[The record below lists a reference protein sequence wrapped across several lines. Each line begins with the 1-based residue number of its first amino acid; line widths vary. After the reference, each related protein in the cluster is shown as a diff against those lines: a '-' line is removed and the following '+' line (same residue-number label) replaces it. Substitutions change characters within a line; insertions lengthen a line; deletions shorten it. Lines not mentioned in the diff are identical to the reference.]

1 MSQLLSSKI
10 PLILIIFPLLF
21 ILTKSQLT
29 LQDKNVIENYIFQ
42 SQSKNTGLFFEDQEP
57 FKHTKEAISVL
68 NILGL
73 QVKHSKEICKNLS
86 ETGKIDAN
94 IVEIDKQLKCKIDFK
109 SYKPDFSKQ
118 KLVDL
123 YHEAQIMDMLNLTGW
138 EELLKKTK
146 HFTVSE
152 NGKFSLYKIKE
163 GKKKSIIATAIG
175 IEIMVM
181 VAQKEKKLKEEVE
194 PLLKKSVDSLV
205 KSNAVLSDD
214 MIVYLEKG
222 VGSYRLNYHVIKA
235 IKLAK
240 KVGIEIPSLN
250 TNLYLLLNYFNTF
263 KYEMISNIGNTYY
276 LLNIYKLLEKI
287 PMVFIHKES
296 FNYLKES
303 KIKINFENIFGEK
316 IGTKNTTL
324 EIKVSENEEKN
335 PKISDKGSKKKS
347 SYDLED
353 EDDNKSNLGETSKEL
368 KIEGEKKEIE
378 LDLSKMIKGPGFF
391 TLDIIMKN
399 KVYGLKEH
407 IQKTIRSYSE
417 VKIESVDFEIIDK
430 IHDENNLRFT
440 TLKYP
445 NKFTDKMKANQDCS
459 LIARVKISSQDGKK
473 PTLMEQVFLRLRNKE
488 LNKSYNAYAS
498 KFDPD
503 SNQYFI
509 GFELDDP
516 VNMESFNG
524 AYDIFIVMSDP
535 TIKNILTWEFGE
547 IMISFTKPTD
557 PLDEQKALKN
567 KLQPKMEP
575 TFSPEVKREKNM
587 TIALIFSGIIIV
599 LTILLFIV
607 LVKSDSNIQNFPK
620 SKNAFSFL
628 MNLLFVGI
636 LGLFAYILFLFWTKY
651 NILQTMFCFVVLC
664 IPVCF
669 ISYKALKN
677 HRIEIVVDKEED

>member
-1 MSQLLSSKI
+1 MSQLLSNKI
-10 PLILIIFPLLF
+10 PIVLIIFPLLF
-21 ILTKSQLT
+21 ILTKSQLS
-29 LQDKNVIENYIFQ
+29 LQDKNVIENFVFQ
-42 SQSKNTGLFFEDQEP
+42 SQSKNTGLFFEEQDP
-57 FKHTKEAISVL
+57 YKHTKEAISVL
-68 NILGL
+68 DILGL

-86 ETGKIDAN
+86 EAGKIDVN
-94 IVEIDKQLKCKIDFK
+94 IVSIDKQLKCKMDFK

-123 YHEAQIMDMLNLTGW
+123 YHEAQIMDMLKLDGW
-138 EELLKKTK
+138 KDLFKKIK
-146 HFTVSE
+146 NFMVQE
-152 NGKFSLYKIKE
+152 NGKFSLTKLSE
-163 GKKKSIIATAIG
+163 GKKRSIIGTALG
-175 IEIMVM
+175 IEIMVLI
-181 VAQKEKKLKEEVE
+181 AQKEKELKSEIE
-194 PLLKKSVDSLV
+194 PLLQKSVDSLF

-235 IKLAK
+235 IKSAK

-287 PMVFIHKES
+287 PMIFIHKES

-324 EIKVSENEEKN
+324 EIKVSEDEEKN

-353 EDDNKSNLGETSKEL
+353 EDENKSNLGETSKEL
-368 KIEGEKKEIE
+368 QINGEKKEIE
-378 LDLSKMIKGPGFF
+378 FDLSKMIKGPGYF
-391 TLDIIMKN
+391 TLEILMKN

-407 IQKTIRSYSE
+407 VKKTIRSYSD

-445 NKFTDKMKANQDCS
+445 NKFTDNMKANQDCS
-459 LIARVKISSQDGKK
+459 LIARVKITSQDGKK

-599 LTILLFIV
+599 LTVLLFIV

-620 SKNAFSFL
+620 SKNAFAFL
-628 MNLLFVGI
+628 MNVLFVGI
-636 LGLFAYILFLFWTKY
+636 LCLFAYILFLFWTKY

>member
-1 MSQLLSSKI
+1 MSQLLTSKI

-94 IVEIDKQLKCKIDFK
+94 IVEIDKQLKCKIDFT

-138 EELLKKTK
+138 EELFKKTK
-146 HFTVSE
+146 HFTVAE

-194 PLLKKSVDSLV
+194 PLLQKSVDSLV

-303 KIKINFENIFGEK
+303 KIKINF
-316 IGTKNTTL
+316 
-324 EIKVSENEEKN
+324 
-335 PKISDKGSKKKS
+335 D
-347 SYDLED
+347 
-353 EDDNKSNLGETSKEL
+353 
-368 KIEGEKKEIE
+368 
-378 LDLSKMIKGPGFF
+378 FF
-391 TLDIIMKN
+391 
-399 KVYGLKEH
+399 
-407 IQKTIRSYSE
+407 
-417 VKIESVDFEIIDK
+417 
-430 IHDENNLRFT
+430 
-440 TLKYP
+440 
-445 NKFTDKMKANQDCS
+445 C
-459 LIARVKISSQDGKK
+459 
-473 PTLMEQVFLRLRNKE
+473 
-488 LNKSYNAYAS
+488 
-498 KFDPD
+498 
-503 SNQYFI
+503 
-509 GFELDDP
+509 
-516 VNMESFNG
+516 
-524 AYDIFIVMSDP
+524 
-535 TIKNILTWEFGE
+535 
-547 IMISFTKPTD
+547 
-557 PLDEQKALKN
+557 
-567 KLQPKMEP
+567 
-575 TFSPEVKREKNM
+575 
-587 TIALIFSGIIIV
+587 
-599 LTILLFIV
+599 
-607 LVKSDSNIQNFPK
+607 
-620 SKNAFSFL
+620 
-628 MNLLFVGI
+628 
-636 LGLFAYILFLFWTKY
+636 
-651 NILQTMFCFVVLC
+651 
-664 IPVCF
+664 
-669 ISYKALKN
+669 
-677 HRIEIVVDKEED
+677 

>member
-10 PLILIIFPLLF
+10 PIVLIIFPLLF
-21 ILTKSQLT
+21 ILTKSQLS
-29 LQDKNVIENYIFQ
+29 LQDKNVIENFIFQ
-42 SQSKNTGLFFEDQEP
+42 SQSKNTGLFFEEQDP
-57 FKHTKEAISVL
+57 YKHTKEAISVL
-68 NILGL
+68 DILGL

-86 ETGKIDAN
+86 EAGKIDVN
-94 IVEIDKQLKCKIDFK
+94 IVSIDKQLKCKMDFK

-123 YHEAQIMDMLNLTGW
+123 YHEAQIMDMLNLDGW
-138 EELLKKTK
+138 KDLFKKIK
-146 HFTVSE
+146 NFMVQE
-152 NGKFSLYKIKE
+152 NGKFSLTKLSE
-163 GKKKSIIATAIG
+163 GKKRSIIGTALG
-175 IEIMVM
+175 IEIMVLI
-181 VAQKEKKLKEEVE
+181 AQKEKELKSEIE
-194 PLLKKSVDSLV
+194 PLLQKSVDSLF

-235 IKLAK
+235 IKSAK
-240 KVGIEIPSLN
+240 KVGIDIPSLN

-287 PMVFIHKES
+287 PMIFIHKES

-324 EIKVSENEEKN
+324 EIKVSEDEEKN

-391 TLDIIMKN
+391 TIDIIMKN

-407 IQKTIRSYSE
+407 IKKTIRSYSE

-587 TIALIFSGIIIV
+587 TIALIFSGIIIAI
-599 LTILLFIV
+599 TILLFIV

-620 SKNAFSFL
+620 SKNAFAFL
-628 MNLLFVGI
+628 MNVLFVGI

-651 NILQTMFCFVVLC
+651 NILQTMFFFVVLC